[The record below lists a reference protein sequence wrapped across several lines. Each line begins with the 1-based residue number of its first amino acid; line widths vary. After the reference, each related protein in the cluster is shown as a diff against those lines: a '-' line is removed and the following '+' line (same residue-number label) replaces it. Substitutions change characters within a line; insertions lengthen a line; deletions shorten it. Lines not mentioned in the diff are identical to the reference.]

1 MASSAGTVPGASLDS
16 TTSRHTIKQGFFS
29 RTLPFWLLLPTLLVL
44 LLIQVIPG
52 LFSFFLST
60 QTFERGEQTFVGLRN
75 FERVFSSS
83 AFNASLFHTLFFL
96 VGYVTLTL
104 IAGFVIA
111 QILNRRLR
119 LSPLY
124 ITVIF
129 VPWVLSD
136 VVVGLIF
143 RLFIVP
149 DYGLFSA
156 FFANPAIF
164 PPRGV
169 SILTT
174 PAAPAIISGVPF
186 PPAPALI
193 YLIFA
198 SAWKALP
205 FTTLLILAA
214 LQTVSRE
221 VIESASIDGADRWRT
236 IRYITFPLILPTL
249 IVALFNLTL
258 NGING
263 VGLVF
268 SLTGGGPGTATE
280 VLSYLLYTIGFSRLD
295 FGRAAALSVFMA
307 IINLTLIVLTL
318 RISRSEREA

>member
-1 MASSAGTVPGASLDS
+1 MAAPAGTAPSAA
-16 TTSRHTIKQGFFS
+16 TTPAVSRRKIEQGFFS

-44 LLIQVIPG
+44 LAIQVIPG

-60 QTFERGEQTFVGLRN
+60 QTFERGEQIFVGLRN
-75 FERVFSSS
+75 FERVFTSS
-83 AFNASLFHTLFFL
+83 AFNTSLFHTLFFL

-104 IAGFVIA
+104 IAAFVIA
-111 QILNRRLR
+111 QILNRKLR
-119 LSPLY
+119 LSPFY

-149 DYGLFSA
+149 DYGLFSS
-156 FFANPAIF
+156 FFANPDIF
-164 PPRGV
+164 PPKGI

-174 PAAPAIISGVPF
+174 PAAPPLVSGVPF

-205 FTTLLILAA
+205 FITLLILAA

-221 VIESASIDGADRWRT
+221 VIESAAIDGADGWRT
-236 IRYITFPLILPTL
+236 VRHITFPLILPTL

-258 NGING
+258 NGVNG

-280 VLSYLLYTIGFSRLD
+280 VLSYLLYTIGFGRLD

-307 IINLTLIVLTL
+307 IINLTLILLTL

>member
-16 TTSRHTIKQGFFS
+16 TTSHHTIKQGFFS
-29 RTLPFWLLLPTLLVL
+29 RTLPFWLVLPTLLVL
-44 LLIQVIPG
+44 LAIQVVPG

-60 QTFERGEQTFVGLRN
+60 QTFERGEQIFVGLRN

-111 QILNRRLR
+111 QILNRKLR

-164 PPRGV
+164 PPKGV

-205 FTTLLILAA
+205 FTTMLILAA
-214 LQTVSRE
+214 LQTVSRD
-221 VIESASIDGADRWRT
+221 VIESASIDVADR
-236 IRYITFPLILPTL
+236 
-249 IVALFNLTL
+249 
-258 NGING
+258 
-263 VGLVF
+263 
-268 SLTGGGPGTATE
+268 
-280 VLSYLLYTIGFSRLD
+280 
-295 FGRAAALSVFMA
+295 
-307 IINLTLIVLTL
+307 
-318 RISRSEREA
+318 